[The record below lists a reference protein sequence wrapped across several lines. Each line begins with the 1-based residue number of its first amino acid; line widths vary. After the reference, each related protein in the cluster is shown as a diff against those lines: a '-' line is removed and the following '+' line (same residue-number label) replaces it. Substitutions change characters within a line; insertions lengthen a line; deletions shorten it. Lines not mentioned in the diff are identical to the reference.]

1 MARPVTS
8 KVKKFSL
15 AESEVIEEN
24 ERILSQKTE
33 QHTPAAKV
41 ETAPHDVAQPNTEPQ
56 QSDVVQPQTTTQTAT
71 SKPQSVVTDPETT
84 PQQPAPT
91 KQTSSTPAPQSV
103 VTAPET
109 TPQQPAPTE
118 QTSAAPAGS
127 PATDG
132 LEELAA
138 MRKPKGKKT
147 ENGIT
152 VYVPMEYYER
162 IALMKMRTGIPI
174 RDLALQ
180 AVIEFIDRNMA

>member
-1 MARPVTS
+1 MARPVAS
-8 KVKKFSL
+8 KVKRFDL
-15 AESEVIEEN
+15 AKSEVIEEN

-33 QHTPAAKV
+33 RHTPAAK
-41 ETAPHDVAQPNTEPQ
+41 EGTAPHDTAQPDTTPQ
-56 QSDVVQPQTTTQTAT
+56 QSDTVQSQTTTQTAT
-71 SKPQSVVTDPETT
+71 STPQSGTVTPE
-84 PQQPAPT
+84 A
-91 KQTSSTPAPQSV
+91 APQSV
-103 VTAPET
+103 VTAPEP
-109 TPQQPAPTE
+109 TPQQPAPTV